1 MKVIVISHCGLTRLS
16 LEIITKGVKYILDKH
31 QDINVELYPSI
42 SNEIISNSLGPGDVI
57 IIDDTSSIQVLN
69 SIEQIRTLSPSAY
82 IMAFYST
89 PENSGDIICLLES
102 CDGMVCKAAAVNKI
116 EAAIAKLLSSQKKPK
131 KFDQIA
137 FSKKV
142 KLQLTPKENE
152 VLEYILSDLSNGD
165 ISRLLDMK
173 SKTVSAHRRN
183 IYNKLGVKE
192 INGMLKELLTHK

>member
-1 MKVIVISHCGLTRLS
+1 M
-16 LEIITKGVKYILDKH
+16 
-31 QDINVELYPSI
+31 
-42 SNEIISNSLGPGDVI
+42 
-57 IIDDTSSIQVLN
+57 
-69 SIEQIRTLSPSAY
+69 
-82 IMAFYST
+82 
-89 PENSGDIICLLES
+89 
-102 CDGMVCKAAAVNKI
+102 
-116 EAAIAKLLSSQKKPK
+116 
-131 KFDQIA
+131 A